1 MRLLMASM
9 GCKTQAV
16 WSGRRRLTQRR
27 WHAGQATVEFALVLF
42 AFLALLAG
50 LGALSNFMQSGKLV
64 EHANAS
70 ASHAVGSGDTW
81 AWVDVLA
88 Y

>member
-1 MRLLMASM
+1 MASM
-9 GCKTQAV
+9 GYKAQTVLSWRCRLMQE
-16 WSGRRRLTQRR
+16 RRQV
-27 WHAGQATVEFALVLF
+27 GQATVEFALVLF

-64 EHANAS
+64 EHANAR
-70 ASHAVGSGDTW
+70 ASHAVGSGDAG